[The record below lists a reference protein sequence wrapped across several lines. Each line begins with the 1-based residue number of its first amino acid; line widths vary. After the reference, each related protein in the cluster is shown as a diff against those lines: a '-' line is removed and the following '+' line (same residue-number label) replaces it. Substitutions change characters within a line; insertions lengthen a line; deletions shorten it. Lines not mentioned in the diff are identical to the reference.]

1 MVGGSGGNRGSVTSS
16 GDERL
21 GRRHR
26 SVRLGHHRR
35 GERGGGAVLRGDHG
49 LEEHGEV
56 ALVRGRRGPGGSTS
70 GAPSGFRRTATLRA
84 GRTGDGGLAAGRAW
98 GTGVSLRLIV
108 EFFLT

>member
-1 MVGGSGGNRGSVTSS
+1 MRGASNGRGDVRGKS

-21 GRRHR
+21 RRCHR

-56 ALVRGRRGPGGSTS
+56 ALVGGRRVPVGGRRRRRIIGPVRDD
-70 GAPSGFRRTATLRA
+70 AVAFLAVYCVVRRYN
-84 GRTGDGGLAAGRAW
+84 
-98 GTGVSLRLIV
+98 
-108 EFFLT
+108 